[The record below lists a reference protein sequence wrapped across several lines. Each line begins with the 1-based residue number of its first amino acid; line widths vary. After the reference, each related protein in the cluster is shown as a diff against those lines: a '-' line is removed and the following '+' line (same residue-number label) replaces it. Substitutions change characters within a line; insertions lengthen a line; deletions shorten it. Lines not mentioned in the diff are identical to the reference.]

1 MGLLVL
7 SHYNNILGLN
17 PIFYIF
23 QQRITAVLNLVKVTA
38 IKDLFRSEDEMKI
51 RHIVSTERYKNRQ
64 VGILRSKLLIM
75 K

>member
-23 QQRITAVLNLVKVTA
+23 QQRTTAVLNFVKGTA
-38 IKDLFRSEDEMKI
+38 INPYPANVKNMVSSE
-51 RHIVSTERYKNRQ
+51 
-64 VGILRSKLLIM
+64 
-75 K
+75 